1 MQRSQLHQTL
11 RQLPA
16 RLEQHLP
23 GDRRFYILIAVA
35 FGCVGYMAGMALLGR
50 ITPAPINLEEP
61 VLPPVEG
68 GANPVL
74 PDSRPTQTPTDPGLT
89 PEATPSA
96 DRPAPELQPS
106 AVLDRSAFTA
116 AENCRIWKR
125 TFPEAAAKL
134 KPGDACY

>member
-1 MQRSQLHQTL
+1 MQRSELRKTL

-16 RLEQHLP
+16 RVEQNLP
-23 GDRRFYILIAVA
+23 TTRKFYILIAVA
-35 FGCVGYMAGMALLGR
+35 FGCAGYLAGVALLGR
-50 ITPAPINLEEP
+50 FTPAPINLEEP

-74 PDSRPTQTPTDPGLT
+74 QGSRPTQAPTDSDIKSET
-89 PEATPSA
+89 P
-96 DRPAPELQPS
+96 PAPELQPS
-106 AVLDRSAFTA
+106 AVPDRSAFTA

-134 KPGDACY
+134 KPGDSCY